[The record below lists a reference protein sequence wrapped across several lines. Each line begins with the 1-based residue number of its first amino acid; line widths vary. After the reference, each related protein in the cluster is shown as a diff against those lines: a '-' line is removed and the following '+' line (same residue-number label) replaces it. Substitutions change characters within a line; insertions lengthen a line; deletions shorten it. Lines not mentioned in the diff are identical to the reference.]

1 VITGER
7 IRQARELLSMTQ
19 SALAEAMD
27 VSQPAIAQMEA
38 GLIQPSDAALQSL
51 SFATGFPVSF
61 FRLPPPPDF
70 PLGTLMYRARANVS
84 AKEKSQTARLGQLT
98 LELLQRLGQSVRLP
112 SLRVPQ
118 ISDERPAEA
127 AEIARGAMG
136 LAPDTPI
143 PNLVRTL
150 ERSGALVLALPS
162 SLDLPKQDAFSA
174 WTADPQPRPLM
185 VLAHR
190 EHAGRLRFNVAHELG
205 HLVMHQ
211 SPRGSV
217 ATIEDE
223 ADKFASSFLMPADAL
238 CSEIER
244 PVTLTGLMQLRD
256 RWGVSVQALIHRA
269 RDLDLLSE
277 RQATDLY
284 HQATVRGWRNEDPSG
299 RAPEQPRALRKMV
312 EMVYGDAEPARRLAD
327 DMAWPLPL
335 TTTLLAA
342 YAGEPTTPAP
352 DSTAPGKVVRFRQ
365 RPDDAPRRADV
376 PKKKGS

>member
-1 VITGER
+1 MITGER
-7 IRQARELLSMTQ
+7 IRQARELLPMTQ
-19 SALAEAMD
+19 SALAVAIN
-27 VSQPAIAQMEA
+27 VSQPAVAQMEA
-38 GLIQPSDAALQSL
+38 GIIQPSEAALQSL

-70 PLGTLMYRARANVS
+70 PLGTLMYRARASVT

-98 LELLQRLGQSVRLP
+98 LELLQRLGQRVRLP
-112 SLRVPQ
+112 TLRLPQ
-118 ISDERPAEA
+118 ISDERPVEA
-127 AEIARGAMG
+127 AEIARGGMG
-136 LAPDTPI
+136 LASDTPI

-174 WTADPQPRPLM
+174 WTADLQSRPLM

-217 ATIEDE
+217 ATIEAE
-223 ADKFASSFLMPADAL
+223 ADEFAANFLLPADAL
-238 CSEIER
+238 RREIER
-244 PVTLTGLMQLRD
+244 PVTLTGLMQLRE
-256 RWGVSVQALIHRA
+256 RWGVSIQALIHRA
-269 RDLDLLSE
+269 RDLDLLNE
-277 RQATDLY
+277 RQAGDLY
-284 HQATVRGWRNEDPSG
+284 HQATARGWRNQDPGG

-312 EMVYGDAEPARRLAD
+312 EMVYGDTDPARRLAD
-327 DMAWPLPL
+327 DMSWPLPL

-342 YAGEPTTPAP
+342 YAGEPTSPP
-352 DSTAPGKVVRFRQ
+352 SDSMANGNVVRFRQ
-365 RPDDAPRRADV
+365 RADDAHSPDDT
-376 PKKKGS
+376 PKKKGV